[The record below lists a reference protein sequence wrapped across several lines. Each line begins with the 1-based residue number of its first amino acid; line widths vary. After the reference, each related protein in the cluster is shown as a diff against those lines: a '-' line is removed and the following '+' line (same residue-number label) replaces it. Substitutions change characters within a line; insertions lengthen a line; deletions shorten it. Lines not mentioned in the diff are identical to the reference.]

1 MSRLQTKSKPAKR
14 PKTATSKQRVKS
26 SVSNRT
32 KPQRKAKSPK
42 TGAHQP
48 VAETLTARPYVHLAK
63 GHPPRNI
70 EDLPW
75 PVSYRTKL
83 AKFVQKGRGNL
94 LFAGWPGSGK
104 SEAARLV
111 VRLMDLDDFWVDAS
125 DDATLEKLKNAKI
138 SALYPSFFKK
148 RRGVIIDEAD
158 SYGLKALQ
166 SLRGDTMDDPD
177 TTFII
182 ICNDLS
188 KIPEAVQSRCEKF
201 VFDKDDRELVREVK
215 SEQQRRA
222 REILNDEGIAYT
234 DKDIGASWSGA
245 DGDFREA
252 LRALEDRVND
262 SERPDQGPGEGEVIV
277 FAPGDAP
284 PLVPDLT
291 LLAPKQR
298 RTAELFY
305 ALKAEFQKYLVLP
318 EGGVETLA
326 IFVMHAYAHDAAAF
340 SPILAITSPQRS
352 CGKSETLEMLRI
364 LIAGAL
370 STVSITPAALFELA
384 EEGTPLLIDEADRFL
399 KPGSDLIQL
408 LNGGVKRGAATVYRA
423 GGKRYRVWC
432 PKVIARIGHITPDTL
447 ASRCIDIRM
456 KRALPTDQPVEIPFD
471 QEDQY
476 EDLHQQCEAWA
487 DASVR
492 ELRVAK
498 PAMPPEFKGRLA
510 QKWRALFA
518 IADFAGHSVA
528 QEVRTAAIA
537 IESDGDI
544 DEDQGTLLLEDIR
557 KIFEDSGDTSVFSSE
572 LADELRRLADRPWS
586 LWSRTLELRIAR
598 TLSDYKIR
606 PENIRKNG
614 RQRKGYQRWKFE
626 DAFKRY
632 LSAA

>member
-1 MSRLQTKSKPAKR
+1 MSRLQAKSKPAKR
-14 PKTATSKQRVKS
+14 PKIAAKKPRAKS

-48 VAETLTARPYVHLAK
+48 VVETLTARPYVYLEK
-63 GHPPRNI
+63 GHPPQTI

-83 AKFVQKGRGNL
+83 ANFVKKGRGNL
-94 LFAGWPGSGK
+94 LFAGLSGSGK

-111 VRLMDLDDFWVDAS
+111 VRLMDLDGFWVDAS

-138 SALYPSFFKK
+138 SALYPSFLNK
-148 RRGVIIDEAD
+148 RRGVILDEAD

-177 TTFII
+177 ATFII
-182 ICNDLS
+182 TCNEIS
-188 KIPEAVQSRCEKF
+188 KIPAAVRSRCEQF
-201 VFDKDDRELVREVK
+201 IFDEGDRELLQEIG
-215 SEQQRRA
+215 SEQKRRA
-222 REILNDEGIAYT
+222 REILDKAGIEYSAR
-234 DKDIGASWSGA
+234 DIVSSWSGTK
-245 DGDFREA
+245 GDFRGA
-252 LRALEDRVND
+252 LRALENRVND
-262 SERPDQGPGEGEVIV
+262 SERPDQSTGENEVIV

-318 EGGVETLA
+318 DGGAETLA

-352 CGKSETLEMLRI
+352 CGKTETLEMLRI
-364 LIAGAL
+364 MIAGAL

-456 KRALPTDQPVEIPFD
+456 KRALPTDQTVEIPFD

-557 KIFEDSGDTSVFSSE
+557 RIFDSGDTSVFSSE
-572 LADELRRLADRPWS
+572 LANELRRLADRPWS

-598 TLSDYKIR
+598 ILSSYGIR

-632 LSAA
+632 LSVA